1 MLGVDVPGVDDDVPG
16 VDDDVLGVDDAVLGV
31 LGGGKAML
39 TFFFFFFCLSVSLVA
54 GLNLTSV
61 GPYGAFEQS
70 IRSSSST
77 STGASPELVVIGS
90 GGVSLTSQEH
100 FPSSS
105 MRLQAPITSPLS
117 WLPWGE
123 RRISHSL
130 VGDSISGY
138 LSCPWGVN
146 MGPVML
152 ATVAITSA
160 NLLAIPM

>member
-1 MLGVDVPGVDDDVPG
+1 M
-16 VDDDVLGVDDAVLGV
+16 LGVDDAVLGV
-31 LGGGKAML
+31 LGVLGAGDDVLGVPGGGKAL
-39 TFFFFFFCLSVSLVA
+39 LPFLFFFFCLRVGFIA

-61 GPYGAFEQS
+61 GPYGALEQS
-70 IRSSSST
+70 IFSSSST

-146 MGPVML
+146 RGPVML

>member
-1 MLGVDVPGVDDDVPG
+1 MLGADVPGEDDAVRG
-16 VDDDVLGVDDAVLGV
+16 VHGGDDDVLG
-31 LGGGKAML
+31 GGRAL
-39 TFFFFFFCLSVSLVA
+39 LFFFFFCLRVRFEA
-54 GLNLTSV
+54 GLAGLFLTSV
-61 GPYGAFEQS
+61 WPYGALEQS
-70 IRSSSST
+70 MRSST
-77 STGASPELVVIGS
+77 STGALPELVVSS

-105 MRLQAPITSPLS
+105 TRRQAPITSPLS

-138 LSCPWGVN
+138 LSASCPWGVN
-146 MGPVML
+146 RGPVML

-160 NLLAIPM
+160 NLLAIPK

>member
-16 VDDDVLGVDDAVLGV
+16 VDDAVLGV
-31 LGGGKAML
+31 LGGGKAL
-39 TFFFFFFCLSVSLVA
+39 LSFFFFFFCFRESLLT
-54 GLNLTSV
+54 GLYLTSV
-61 GPYGAFEQS
+61 GPNGALEQS
-70 IRSSSST
+70 IRSSSWT
-77 STGASPELVVIGS
+77 STGALPELMVSSS
-90 GGVSLTSQEH
+90 GGVSLAWQEH

-105 MRLQAPITSPLS
+105 TRLQAPMTSPLR

-123 RRISHSL
+123 RRISHSF

-138 LSCPWGVN
+138 FSWPWGVN
-146 MGPVML
+146 RGPVML